1 MGLTYDFGTLLD
13 KLEEME
19 KKIQKDVA
27 INALNKGADVILK
40 SQIEKVPI
48 DSGELTASLDK
59 TNVKGNGNKAK
70 INIGIENGDKD
81 IIRYGYYQ
89 EYGTENM
96 IGKKWMKSAWNE
108 GIKEA
113 SETIKES
120 IANDLL
126 K

>member
-81 IIRYGYYQ
+81 TIRYGYYQ